1 MARPKKLKE
10 LNKTHGNAR
19 PEITTMD
26 QLLGVKSVT
35 KYGTLDASEYEARIN
50 KMSHYDLTNH
60 ALEMGINAFAND
72 NLKLIKDNLMKLFY
86 EHVAGTKTK
95 SSNRVETLNNAN
107 SAPDPKRTEALNKM
121 KKILQENT

>member
-26 QLLGVKSVT
+26 QLLGVKTAS
-35 KYGTLDASEYEARIN
+35 KYGTLDASEYENRIN

-86 EHVAGTKTK
+86 EHLANAKNK
-95 SSNRVETLNNAN
+95 S
-107 SAPDPKRTEALNKM
+107 PKIQTVTPERQEALK
-121 KKILQENT
+121 KVDKILKENI